1 MPYTKE
7 QAHSEYLDVF
17 GSKYEFLKGPKT
29 GEVVEVRK
37 YELSNDGNSLYFIM
51 SNNVKID
58 AKQFYDIMLS
68 VGLSERQDPLFAAKS
83 GATVTPAIEEK
94 LGIMSDEEELQLNER
109 IKQRK
114 NNKAATDNKPN
125 NVKKSDNPIDLI
137 LLKRKNKIKVE
148 IPIHVELEF
157 IDKNTFDLINSTFDD
172 ATDGIVNFFMNNI
185 DTEFMKKNFEKSIR
199 KHIAEQF
206 LNTEYVEEQE
216 TQSIAEDPESGI
228 TEVLKWEDSI
238 VKVSEDINTSEEE
251 EFVNNPA
258 GLPNRE
264 YGYRS
269 RPFTWDELHQIIVED
284 QKVDQILVDT
294 HVQ

>member
-17 GSKYEFLKGPKT
+17 GSKYEFLTGPKT

-83 GATVTPAIEEK
+83 AATITPAIEEK

-114 NNKAATDNKPN
+114 NNTVSIDNKPN
-125 NVKKSDNPIDLI
+125 NITKSDNPIDLI

-157 IDKNTFDLINSTFDD
+157 IDKNTFNLINNTFDD

-238 VKVSEDINTSEEE
+238 VKVSKDIDTPEEE
-251 EFVNNPA
+251 KIE
-258 GLPNRE
+258 
-264 YGYRS
+264 
-269 RPFTWDELHQIIVED
+269 
-284 QKVDQILVDT
+284 KK
-294 HVQ
+294 

>member
-17 GSKYEFLKGPKT
+17 GSKYEFLKGAKT

-114 NNKAATDNKPN
+114 N
-125 NVKKSDNPIDLI
+125 
-137 LLKRKNKIKVE
+137 
-148 IPIHVELEF
+148 
-157 IDKNTFDLINSTFDD
+157 
-172 ATDGIVNFFMNNI
+172 M
-185 DTEFMKKNFEKSIR
+185 SI
-199 KHIAEQF
+199 E
-206 LNTEYVEEQE
+206 
-216 TQSIAEDPESGI
+216 
-228 TEVLKWEDSI
+228 
-238 VKVSEDINTSEEE
+238 
-251 EFVNNPA
+251 
-258 GLPNRE
+258 
-264 YGYRS
+264 
-269 RPFTWDELHQIIVED
+269 
-284 QKVDQILVDT
+284 
-294 HVQ
+294 